1 MTQAPMAPRGGYPLV
16 RHPPTLP
23 SARRAFPTE
32 RFDNLNIPRK
42 AKRTEERRCSYV
54 VIDPTQKT
62 EALPPFL
69 CKVHFPYVCVLC

>member
-1 MTQAPMAPRGGYPLV
+1 MAPRGGYPLV

-32 RFDNLNIPRK
+32 RFIGLIDNKLEK
-42 AKRTEERRCSYV
+42 TTEERRCSYV